1 MAILESEIDSTG
13 ETFNRNAQVMGDA
26 VQEFRDI
33 ERKVIDTA
41 AAKVPRYRAK
51 GLIPPRERLAML
63 LDAGSPFMELS
74 TLCGYMQEGDMDGSS
89 AGGSCITGIGYVQ
102 NARCIVLID
111 DYLTKG
117 GSITMLG
124 AAKRR
129 RMMQLALA
137 NKMPVI
143 TLAQSGG
150 GNLAQ
155 LGDFLAAPGLVLLI
169 NVVCLPPVFHK
180 LP

>member
-41 AAKVPRYRAK
+41 TAKVPRYRAK

-102 NARCIVLID
+102 NKTT
-111 DYLTKG
+111 Y
-117 GSITMLG
+117 
-124 AAKRR
+124 
-129 RMMQLALA
+129 QQY
-137 NKMPVI
+137 NKYK
-143 TLAQSGG
+143 
-150 GNLAQ
+150 N
-155 LGDFLAAPGLVLLI
+155 
-169 NVVCLPPVFHK
+169 K
-180 LP
+180 